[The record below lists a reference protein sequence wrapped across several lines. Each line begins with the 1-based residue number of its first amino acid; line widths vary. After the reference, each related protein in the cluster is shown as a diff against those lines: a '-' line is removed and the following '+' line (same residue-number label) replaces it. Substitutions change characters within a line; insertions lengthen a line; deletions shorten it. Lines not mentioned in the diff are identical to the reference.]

1 MKKRIVYC
9 LVELLMSVRP
19 QSVACGFALLVF
31 VLPTVVFPIDAQEI
45 PIVDEPSADTL
56 KVHKLLPSGLPDELN
71 CQCPRH
77 LAARNNTARP
87 FFTPAGV
94 AMLDS
99 LPLNAEIIK
108 ELRLADV
115 ASPDS
120 LENTGY
126 KRFYAMM
133 QLKSMALDC
142 GANALAKLAQ
152 TVEGD
157 SLIFTATAIRI
168 EKK

>member
-1 MKKRIVYC
+1 MKKNISRYLIEQFV
-9 LVELLMSVRP
+9 SV
-19 QSVACGFALLVF
+19 QWQTAVCFFALLLF
-31 VLPTVVFPIDAQEI
+31 ASPMPAQEM
-45 PIVDEPSADTL
+45 PIVDEPPADTL
-56 KVHKLLPSGLPDELN
+56 KTHKLLPSGLPDELN

-77 LAARNNTARP
+77 LAAKDNRARRLS
-87 FFTPAGV
+87 FTPAGV

-99 LPLNAEIIK
+99 LPTNAEIIK
-108 ELRLADV
+108 ELRLADI

-142 GANALAKLAQ
+142 GANALAEFAQ
-152 TVEGD
+152 TTKGD
-157 SLIFTATAIRI
+157 TLVFTATAIRI

>member
-1 MKKRIVYC
+1 MNNKQLFCIAILLG
-9 LVELLMSVRP
+9 LVWSA
-19 QSVACGFALLVF
+19 Q
-31 VLPTVVFPIDAQEI
+31 AQEI
-45 PIVDEPSADTL
+45 PLFDEPTRDS
-56 KVHKLLPSGLPDELN
+56 VVQHKLLPSGVPDALN

-77 LAARNNTARP
+77 LAARQNTPRP
-87 FFTPAGV
+87 FFTPAGI

-99 LPLNAEIIK
+99 LPLNADIIK
-108 ELRLADV
+108 DLRLSDV
-115 ASPDS
+115 ASRDS

-133 QLKSMALDC
+133 QLKSMALEC
-142 GANALAKLAQ
+142 GANALAKFTQ
-152 TVEGD
+152 TINGD

>member
-1 MKKRIVYC
+1 MNNKRILCIAILLC
-9 LVELLMSVRP
+9 L
-19 QSVACGFALLVF
+19 AL
-31 VLPTVVFPIDAQEI
+31 TAQAQEI
-45 PIVDEPSADTL
+45 PFFDEPIRDT
-56 KVHKLLPSGLPDELN
+56 VAQHKLLPSGLPDELN

-77 LAARNNTARP
+77 LASRQNTKRP

-108 ELRLADV
+108 DLRLTDV
-115 ASPDS
+115 ASSDS

-133 QLKSMALDC
+133 QLKSQALEC
-142 GANALAKLAQ
+142 GANALANFAQ
-152 TVEGD
+152 TIVGD

>member
-1 MKKRIVYC
+1 MNIKFVHYLIQ
-9 LVELLMSVRP
+9 LHAPVRRRFV
-19 QSVACGFALLVF
+19 SCCFVWILFTSFAH
-31 VLPTVVFPIDAQEI
+31 AQEI
-45 PIVDEPSADTL
+45 PIVDESSADTF
-56 KVHKLLPSGLPDELN
+56 KAHKLLPSGLPDELN

-77 LAARNNTARP
+77 LAAKQNTSRRLS
-87 FFTPAGV
+87 FMPAGV
-94 AMLDS
+94 AMLER

-108 ELRLADV
+108 QLRLTDV

-142 GANALAKLAQ
+142 GANALAEFAQ
-152 TVEGD
+152 TIEGD
-157 SLIFTATAIRI
+157 TLVFTATAIRI

>member
-1 MKKRIVYC
+1 MKKNISRYLIEQFV
-9 LVELLMSVRP
+9 SV
-19 QSVACGFALLVF
+19 QWQTAVCFFALLLF
-31 VLPTVVFPIDAQEI
+31 ASSMPAQGM
-45 PIVDEPSADTL
+45 PVVDEPLADTL
-56 KVHKLLPSGLPDELN
+56 KTHKLLPSGLPDELS
-71 CQCPRH
+71 CQCPRY
-77 LAARNNTARP
+77 LAAKDNRTHRSS
-87 FFTPAGV
+87 FTPAGV

-99 LPLNAEIIK
+99 LPTNAEIIK
-108 ELRLADV
+108 ELRLTDI

-142 GANALAKLAQ
+142 GANALAEFAQ
-152 TVEGD
+152 TTKGD
-157 SLIFTATAIRI
+157 TLVFTATAIRI

>member
-1 MKKRIVYC
+1 
-9 LVELLMSVRP
+9 MSVRP
-19 QSVACGFALLVF
+19 QSVACLFALFF
-31 VLPTVVFPIDAQEI
+31 VLPIEAQEI
-45 PIVDEPSADTL
+45 PIVDESSADTL
-56 KVHKLLPSGLPDELN
+56 KVHKLLPSGLPDEVN

-77 LAARNNTARP
+77 LAARNNIARP
-87 FFTPAGV
+87 FFMPAGV

-133 QLKSMALDC
+133 RLKSMALDC
-142 GANALAKLAQ
+142 GANALAEFAQ
-152 TVEGD
+152 TTKDDTLV
-157 SLIFTATAIRI
+157 FTATAVRI